1 MDSLNFFND
10 QWVNIL
16 TVTLALFTIIIV
28 LKVVEAKGKK
38 VSTSE
43 NFNTQ
48 YNQSLLHN
56 ETSIDDNNIY
66 SSYIMPE
73 GKNTDVNYY
82 LSK

>member
-10 QWVNIL
+10 QWMNIL
-16 TVTLALFTIIIV
+16 IVTLALFTIIIV

-38 VSTSE
+38 VSLKSAVSE
-43 NFNTQ
+43 NFKTQ
-48 YNQSLLHN
+48 DNQYLL
-56 ETSIDDNNIY
+56 DNIY

-73 GKNTDVNYY
+73 GKNTDINYY